1 MIEVKDRIFFSSDKE
16 DMDFE
21 MIYSFIKVSYW
32 GNLRT
37 KEEQKI
43 ANDNSINFGLFYNK
57 KQIAFARVMTD
68 KAFFAYLL
76 DVFVIKEY
84 QSKGYSKLLIANILN
99 FHELKYIDRWMLA
112 TKDAHSLYEKF
123 GFELVK
129 RPEKLM
135 DKLSER
141 AKKIYE

>member
-57 KQIAFARVMTD
+57 KQIAYARVMTD